1 VKTLCN
7 TSSLS
12 WLVANDKSGRAEPN
26 AAIFDRIFGVIDQY
40 FDHEWTVI
48 WPLDDL

>member
-1 VKTLCN
+1 MQIL
-7 TSSLS
+7 
-12 WLVANDKSGRAEPN
+12 
-26 AAIFDRIFGVIDQY
+26 FDRLFCVIDHY

>member
-1 VKTLCN
+1 MQ
-7 TSSLS
+7 
-12 WLVANDKSGRAEPN
+12 
-26 AAIFDRIFGVIDQY
+26 AIFDRIFGIIDQY

>member
-1 VKTLCN
+1 MQ
-7 TSSLS
+7 
-12 WLVANDKSGRAEPN
+12 
-26 AAIFDRIFGVIDQY
+26 AIFDRIIFGVIDRY